1 MSIEYNLKQAQHQI
15 QGCIDLLNMIPG
27 KVEMA
32 EIFEILR
39 RLDEDYKRWCDEYDE
54 QYGDGAVGLTYEEG
68 ISLEY
73 YIEAETMHDLSK
85 LIRKLDKTAEKRVF

>member
-15 QGCIDLLNMIPG
+15 QGCIDLLNMIPD
-27 KVEMA
+27 KAVLA
-32 EIFEILR
+32 EIFQILQ
-39 RLDEDYKRWCDEYDE
+39 RLDADYKNWCDEYDE
-54 QYGDGAVGLTYEEG
+54 QCGDGAIGFTYENG

-85 LIRKLDKTAEKRVF
+85 LIRKLDKTADKRVF